1 MLFKDRVDAGKKL
14 AKILYK
20 KNLKNAVVVSLLR
33 GGIIVGQEIAKKL
46 KGNHFP
52 LAVAKIPA
60 PQQSELAI
68 RALCFDLT
76 YLESR
81 IVSSLNI
88 DKPTIK
94 KQISIAKVKF
104 RSYLERFN
112 LKKSAYKK
120 IKNKTVVLVDDG
132 IATGSTVKAA
142 LLFTKSLKPKKTI
155 LASPV
160 APAEFIN
167 PGFDQLIILHYD
179 PTFSSVSQFYKSFPQ
194 VEDEEIKRLLY

>member
-1 MLFKDRVDAGKKL
+1 MIFKDRVEAGKKL
-14 AKILYK
+14 AKILSK
-20 KNLKNAVVVSLLR
+20 KNLKNAIVVSLLR

-46 KGNHFP
+46 KVHHFP

-68 RALCFDLT
+68 GALCFDFT

-81 IVSSLNI
+81 IVNSLYI

-94 KQISIAKVKF
+94 KRVNIAKEKF
-104 RSYLERFN
+104 KSYLKRFN
-112 LKKSAYKK
+112 LKKSNYKL
-120 IKNKTVVLVDDG
+120 KNKAVILVDDG
-132 IATGSTVKAA
+132 IATGSTVKTA
-142 LLFTKSLKPKKTI
+142 LLFVKSLKPKKII

-160 APAEFIN
+160 APGDFEN
-167 PGFDQLIILHYD
+167 PGFDDFIILHRD
-179 PTFSSVSQFYKSFPQ
+179 PTFSSVSQFYLDFPQ